1 MYFATDKSTA
11 IEEITFNLRR
21 TMEIALSNLTE
32 GKSSINEMVA
42 SMKPHLWQSHI
53 NWNAEDWM
61 RDSFLLELAGRAAAM
76 LADCIQEVWDSESL
90 DSDPIPEGMDDEF
103 NAKLETVAKQVRAIT
118 INECTRIIFRGVE
131 FSSNPMT
138 MLNSKAKFEAAKKML
153 EALGVGNYRM
163 TDFEATTDI
172 LDGIERR
179 ESERRALRREQD
191 AITPSKVIAT
201 KTGSGQYLMAAHNK
215 LGDVI
220 RTKVSEATR
229 KSDAKEEAVK
239 WGEELRV
246 EALEEAAARGWA
258 QSGSDRFTINSPI
271 IELYSRQE
279 NRHEN

>member
-1 MYFATDKSTA
+1 MYFTTDKSPA
-11 IEEITFNLRR
+11 IESITFNIRR
-21 TMEIALSNLTE
+21 AMKDALSNLTE

-42 SMKPHLWQSHI
+42 NMKPHLWQSNI

-118 INECTRIIFRGVE
+118 INECTRIVFRGVE

-153 EALGVGNYRM
+153 EVLGVGDYRM

-179 ESERRALRREQD
+179 ESERRAL
-191 AITPSKVIAT
+191 
-201 KTGSGQYLMAAHNK
+201 
-215 LGDVI
+215 
-220 RTKVSEATR
+220 
-229 KSDAKEEAVK
+229 
-239 WGEELRV
+239 
-246 EALEEAAARGWA
+246 
-258 QSGSDRFTINSPI
+258 
-271 IELYSRQE
+271 
-279 NRHEN
+279 